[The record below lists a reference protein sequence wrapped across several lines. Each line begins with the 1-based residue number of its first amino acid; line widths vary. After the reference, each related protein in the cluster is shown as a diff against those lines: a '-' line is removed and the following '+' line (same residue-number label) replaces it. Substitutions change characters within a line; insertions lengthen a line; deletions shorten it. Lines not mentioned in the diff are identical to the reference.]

1 MSVSAGSD
9 DNLRDNGSASDNEPV
24 EQTPP
29 RKGKKRDLDLEKSGQ
44 KPPAP
49 PRTKGGKASPKKPGS
64 RVGRHAVAK
73 TAKGKQK
80 CRACQKVLDANMFS
94 INQVNCGK
102 CKKALDVLSKKA
114 KAQNKV
120 SWFKKV
126 KSDPARLKALVNAYS
141 AAVEDAKKAGN
152 KKTTFCISTFIESQ
166 KASSKVRSNELGQ
179 LMWEDQ
185 AIEFFQTT
193 AGGSLTKAKAKIE
206 WDSRVANVD
215 DDTLTDQKGPQH
227 SALRIWV
234 KTGDMVSFENTYGR
248 SKHLDCTFLQSSSC
262 AGAFMIQHVVRWSVY
277 DPT

>member
-9 DNLRDNGSASDNEPV
+9 DNLGDNGSASDNEPV

-141 AAVEDAKKAGN
+141 AAVEDAKKAGD

-234 KTGDMVSFENTYGR
+234 KTGDMVSRRRMFER
-248 SKHLDCTFLQSSSC
+248 CHEVSC
-262 AGAFMIQHVVRWSVY
+262 STTRIWQGPWA
-277 DPT
+277 